1 MAALSWTWTWTH
13 ESISRRGNRCCTNS
27 AMSTK
32 LETRC
37 KFHRQI
43 HGDQIQSGEIC
54 TTWQFSPNTT
64 RISEHMHHLLS
75 LILILWHLSLNRFQ
89 TGICDIL
96 QISFPNL
103 IWCSFCLILLSTHR
117 FRGPWCLLTS
127 WPCLK
132 RVQVSI

>member
-1 MAALSWTWTWTH
+1 MAAVSWTWTWTH

-27 AMSTK
+27 AMSTT

-54 TTWQFSPNTT
+54 TTCQFSPNTT
-64 RISEHMHHLLS
+64 SISEHMHHLLS

-117 FRGPWCLLTS
+117 FRGSRCLLTS